1 MRDREIWELTCRVDL
16 ELKKKLSFS
25 GYLYQFQGSQAADQ
39 WPQGVD
45 VGVFAKSGPK
55 ADRQGIQIEEEQMA
69 PNRHLN
75 VAMLVKSDPLLDI
88 CTPRFQ
94 AWECKTKG
102 SSRYKTKQNKT

>member
-1 MRDREIWELTCRVDL
+1 M
-16 ELKKKLSFS
+16 KKKLPFS

-39 WPQGVD
+39 WPRGVD

-75 VAMLVKSDPLLDI
+75 VAMLVKSHPLLDI
-88 CTPRFQ
+88 CTPHFQ

-102 SSRYKTKQNKT
+102 SSRYKTKQKKKT